1 MSKYR
6 KAIEAL
12 ESIRPYLRELAQDQ
26 SVYGFFHG
34 GDPRDF
40 HPDGEASTE
49 EERAAHKAACEQFE
63 RDAVGSPSC
72 CEHRD
77 NMIITKAPFGL
88 GVNTYRDEEA
98 VKALAIVEKAL
109 SEAGE

>member
-1 MSKYR
+1 MSKCS
-6 KAIEAL
+6 EAL
-12 ESIRPYLRELAQDQ
+12 RAILPYLREAAQDQ

-40 HPDGEASTE
+40 YPDSDATE
-49 EERAAHKAACEQFE
+49 DERAAHKAACEQYE
-63 RDAVGSPSC
+63 RDAVGNPSC

-77 NMIITKAPFGL
+77 GMTITKAPFGL

-98 VKALAIVEKAL
+98 VKALQIAEKAL
-109 SEAGE
+109 LEEGE